1 VDTVSDSTFSQQ
13 YPTLPTVVQKSLTEV
28 TKTTDN
34 KDAFDGGADQVA
46 AATAPPTSGSTGNGN
61 GNGTASGSLPVTGT
75 PILPI
80 AVAGAVLVLLGALAL
95 SFGRRGRSAAK
106 R

>member
-1 VDTVSDSTFSQQ
+1 V
-13 YPTLPTVVQKSLTEV
+13 P
-28 TKTTDN
+28 
-34 KDAFDGGADQVA
+34 
-46 AATAPPTSGSTGNGN
+46 AATAPPTSGSTGNGNGN

-95 SFGRRGRSAAK
+95 LFGRRGRSAA
-106 R
+106 RR